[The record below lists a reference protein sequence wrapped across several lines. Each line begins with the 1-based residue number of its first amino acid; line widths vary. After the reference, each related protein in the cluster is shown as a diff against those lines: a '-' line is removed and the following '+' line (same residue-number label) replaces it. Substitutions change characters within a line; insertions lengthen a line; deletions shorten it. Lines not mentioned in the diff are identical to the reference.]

1 LPALRLAVLGHV
13 EHVQIAEV
21 SALPGP
27 GEILHLDAP
36 RHFAGGGG
44 AMAFRQ
50 LARGDAEVHFFT
62 AVGHD
67 DAGREVEAELSAL
80 PGKLHAARRAQP
92 HARALVLV
100 PPTGDRTIL
109 VVGRP
114 LHPDARDSLP
124 YEVLAGCD
132 GVYFT
137 AEDPE
142 LLRRSRAARVLVAT
156 ARRRA
161 ALKSSGIAPD
171 VIVGSVSDALER
183 SSLGD
188 YSPAPRA
195 LIMTDGE
202 RGGTIETPAGLARFE
217 PGVTKPPGP
226 SYGAGDSFA
235 GALTYFLAA
244 GLTVQE
250 AATRASAF
258 GAALIGARMPPEA
271 QERLPAQLGAAPK
284 R

>member
-1 LPALRLAVLGHV
+1 MPALRLAVVGHV

-21 SALPGP
+21 SALPRS

-50 LARGDAEVHFFT
+50 LVRSDAAEVHFLT

-67 DAGREVEAELSAL
+67 EAGREVEAQLSAL
-80 PGKLHAARRAQP
+80 AGHLHAAVRAQP

-100 PPTGDRTIL
+100 PPAGDRTI
-109 VVGRP
+109 VVIGRP
-114 LHPDARDSLP
+114 LHPDARDPLP
-124 YEVLAGCD
+124 YHLLAGCD
-132 GVYFT
+132 GVYFS

-142 LLRRSRAARVLVAT
+142 LLRAARAAKVLVAT

-161 ALKSSGIAPD
+161 ALLGAGIAPD
-171 VIVGSVSDALER
+171 VIVGSISDALER
-183 SSLGD
+183 SSLAD

-195 LIMTDGE
+195 VVMTDGE
-202 RGGTIETPAGLARFE
+202 RGGTIETSTGLVRFE
-217 PGVTKPPGP
+217 PTVIRSPGP

-235 GALTYFLAA
+235 AALTYFLAA
-244 GLTVQE
+244 GDPVHE
-250 AATRASAF
+250 AAKRASAF
-258 GAALIGARMPPEA
+258 GAALIGAHMPPDA
-271 QERLPAQLGAAPK
+271 QKRLPSVGA
-284 R
+284 